1 MKRTKQS
8 AVIGKAE
15 ALAMLQSAAQYCKLA
30 GLTVRAG
37 HVGGALGL
45 TIDGAQLA
53 GDPTAFVLADLPT
66 TTAPEAMAA

>member
-30 GLTVRAG
+30 G
-37 HVGGALGL
+37 
-45 TIDGAQLA
+45 
-53 GDPTAFVLADLPT
+53 
-66 TTAPEAMAA
+66 